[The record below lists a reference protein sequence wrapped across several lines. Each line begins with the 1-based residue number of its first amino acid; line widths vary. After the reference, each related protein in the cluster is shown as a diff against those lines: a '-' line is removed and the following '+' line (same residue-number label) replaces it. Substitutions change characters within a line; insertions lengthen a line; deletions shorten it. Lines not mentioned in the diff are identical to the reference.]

1 MVVDYYKIFMGLA
14 NMIILGKR
22 LPILCR
28 ELQPRISPFHA
39 RHKAEVGDGK
49 EKQTLNTKVHP
60 MTWMKWVFGTPG
72 FSCPPVPAAL
82 CSPIFYESYTF
93 HSLPSRS
100 LPWLAVRCNHGCP
113 SQEKLLFIFPDAFL
127 KTPLN
132 KSPEKT
138 FHLLAVC

>member
-22 LPILCR
+22 LQILCR

-60 MTWMKWVFGTPG
+60 MTWMK
-72 FSCPPVPAAL
+72 
-82 CSPIFYESYTF
+82 
-93 HSLPSRS
+93 
-100 LPWLAVRCNHGCP
+100 
-113 SQEKLLFIFPDAFL
+113 
-127 KTPLN
+127 
-132 KSPEKT
+132 
-138 FHLLAVC
+138 